1 MTQTD
6 FRSEG
11 GAGPGAETVRRARA
25 LLASSGAA
33 AGAMDAFEGA
43 AEGAAAALKTAASAA
58 ARTARATAKAAASAA
73 RYAASFDEIERLP
86 AAPGGSSGRA
96 SGKTAQED
104 GAEKAAQRA
113 PALLNGLRARLAGFW
128 SDFAARLA
136 PAAAADRKSVV

>member
-73 RYAASFDEIERLP
+73 SSGVQRVWPP
-86 AAPGGSSGRA
+86 AAMSLRDTSPLASS
-96 SGKTAQED
+96 SSPIITA
-104 GAEKAAQRA
+104 
-113 PALLNGLRARLAGFW
+113 
-128 SDFAARLA
+128 
-136 PAAAADRKSVV
+136 